1 MKRKAAL
8 STLSAFLLNPVFAL
22 ADIIIPPIDKA
33 GETTTTTI
41 SNHLAP
47 IDPHAAYGDA
57 IDPLQYAERTSS
69 RAQEL
74 FITSLLFTV
83 VIEFCVVFYLARK
96 VFKVEAP
103 FSRLLAA
110 GTLPSVITLFL
121 VYLLDL
127 TQYASLFLGFA
138 TLEGAIIAVET
149 FIIGAIL
156 KTPIRTSFFLSLAAN
171 LVSALFGLYGLPVLG
186 I

>member
-1 MKRKAAL
+1 MRRL
-8 STLSAFLLNPVFAL
+8 GIFSTLSALVFNPFFAL

-33 GETTTTTI
+33 GETTTTTL

-57 IDPLQYAERTSS
+57 IDPMQYAEQAADRT
-69 RAQEL
+69 REL
-74 FITSLLFTV
+74 FITSLVFTV
-83 VIEFCVVFYLARK
+83 LIEFCVVYYLARK
-96 VFKVEAP
+96 VFKVEAT
-103 FSRLLAA
+103 FGRLLAA
-110 GTLPSVITLFL
+110 GTIPSVMTLSI
-121 VYLLDL
+121 VYLLNL
-127 TQYASLFLGFA
+127 TQYASLYLGFA
-138 TLEGAIIAVET
+138 TLEGAIIATET

-156 KTPIRTSFFLSLAAN
+156 KTPIKTSFIISLAAN